1 MDNFILELKHI
12 VKKFPGTLAL
22 DNVNLQILPGEVH
35 ALVGENGA
43 GKSTL
48 MKIITGI
55 HKPTAGEI
63 RFCGKK
69 YSFMTPAKAL
79 EIGISMIPQELNPIL
94 NMTIAENIFLHRE
107 AMKYRFFTDTAAQER
122 KTSEILQKFNL
133 PFIPSAK
140 MKELSIAQMQMVEI
154 AKAVSYDSRIVI
166 MDEPTS
172 SLDAGETQHL
182 FEIIKDLKRKNIS
195 VIYISHRLEE
205 IGEICDRLTVFRDGK
220 YIGTRPVKDI
230 AREEIIKMMVG
241 RTIEHNRK
249 SSGTVLGA
257 EVLSVRNLSK
267 KGIFS
272 DISFSVREGEIVG
285 FSGLVG
291 AGRSE
296 IMKTIFGLDKSDSGS
311 VFLYGEKI
319 DVKNPREAIA
329 KGIAMVTEDRRKYGL
344 VLCRSILENMSLP
357 TLWKGRNPF
366 LALQKEKND
375 IEKRA
380 KQFSIKAP
388 SIKTLTQN
396 LSGGNQ
402 QKVILAKWLMSAPKL
417 LILDEPTRGID
428 VGARDEI
435 YNLIFQFTK
444 LGMAIILI
452 SSDLPEIMWL
462 SDRIL
467 VMHEG
472 KLMGEYSREAIKAGK
487 ITQEDI
493 LNKSFGGC

>member
-55 HKPTAGEI
+55 YKPTEGEI
-63 RFCGKK
+63 WFCGKK
-69 YSFMTPAKAL
+69 YAFMTPAKAL

-107 AMKYRFFTDTAAQER
+107 SMKYRFFTDTAAQEK
-122 KTSEILQKFNL
+122 KTSEILRKFNL

-140 MKELSIAQMQMVEI
+140 MQELSIAQMQMVEI

-172 SLDAGETQHL
+172 SLDAGETRHL

-220 YIGTRPVKDI
+220 YIGTKPVKDI

-241 RTIEHNRK
+241 RTLEHNQEAY
-249 SSGTVLGA
+249 SAAPGA

-267 KGIFS
+267 KGVFS

-319 DVKNPREAIA
+319 TVKNPREAIG

-357 TLWKGRNPF
+357 TLWKKRKPF
-366 LALQKEKND
+366 LQLQKEKND

-388 SIKTLTQN
+388 SVKTLTQN

-435 YNLIFQFTK
+435 YNLIFEFTK
-444 LGMAIILI
+444 SGMAILLI

-472 KLMGEYSREAIKAGK
+472 KLMGEYNRDAIKAGK

>member
-1 MDNFILELKHI
+1 MDTFVLELKNI

-122 KTSEILQKFNL
+122 KTSEILRKFNL

-154 AKAVSYDSRIVI
+154 AKAVSYNSRIVI

-205 IGEICDRLTVFRDGK
+205 IGGICDRLTVFRDGK
-220 YIGTRPVKDI
+220 YIGTRAVKDT
-230 AREEIIKMMVG
+230 AREEIINI
-241 RTIEHNRK
+241 TENRPVQ
-249 SSGTVLGA
+249 TP
-257 EVLSVRNLSK
+257 VRKCCPYEIYQKRELLA
-267 KGIFS
+267 IFL
-272 DISFSVREGEIVG
+272 FRSVRE
-285 FSGLVG
+285 
-291 AGRSE
+291 
-296 IMKTIFGLDKSDSGS
+296 K
-311 VFLYGEKI
+311 
-319 DVKNPREAIA
+319 
-329 KGIAMVTEDRRKYGL
+329 
-344 VLCRSILENMSLP
+344 
-357 TLWKGRNPF
+357 
-366 LALQKEKND
+366 
-375 IEKRA
+375 
-380 KQFSIKAP
+380 
-388 SIKTLTQN
+388 
-396 LSGGNQ
+396 
-402 QKVILAKWLMSAPKL
+402 
-417 LILDEPTRGID
+417 
-428 VGARDEI
+428 
-435 YNLIFQFTK
+435 
-444 LGMAIILI
+444 
-452 SSDLPEIMWL
+452 
-462 SDRIL
+462 
-467 VMHEG
+467 
-472 KLMGEYSREAIKAGK
+472 
-487 ITQEDI
+487 
-493 LNKSFGGC
+493 